1 MEMPNKMPRMM
12 VHRLRGRMMVVVVL
26 SWDRM
31 MVLQYSSTR
40 VEEVFTVVMRVRGQ
54 LAGGRRCQGQGCR
67 RWSMAL
73 FAVCMVWIWMRL
85 SV

>member
-1 MEMPNKMPRMM
+1 
-12 VHRLRGRMMVVVVL
+12 
-26 SWDRM
+26 

-67 RWSMAL
+67 RSMVDGL
-73 FAVCMVWIWMRL
+73 VCGMVKIWMRL